1 MLGRRDRQ
9 GRLFDARTLPHRV
22 PADSFYGR
30 MAAVSDVLFADDD
43 LEEMYCCDNGR
54 PSLPPSLLS
63 GVTLLQYHDD
73 VSDHEAV
80 ERTMF
85 DQRWK
90 VALGLALDFEGF
102 DPSTLSYFRKRLV
115 EHGKE
120 RYAFDRFIAVGRAAG
135 FIPDQVTLLTDT
147 TPARGA
153 GAVQDTYTLIRK
165 AIAKLLKQLGF
176 AGPQKRRG
184 HSPQVQ
190 ALVAGYVRRQGKA
203 DIDWSDP
210 QQRAAQLKQ
219 LVQDA
224 EAALDLA
231 AEEQCNDAEVLA
243 TAWLLVKILGD
254 DIVRDEQGNPQLGE
268 GTAPDRVIS
277 ITDPE
282 MRHGRKS
289 GAQRFDGFKV
299 AVSSELT
306 SDMIL
311 DVVDIGAT
319 DGDGQH
325 LLSAVQRTEAQTGVT
340 VERVVG
346 DGAYGSGQNL
356 EECARRAPQP
366 IDLVTRRYRPTD
378 PDVHKSAFD
387 IDLAARTAT
396 CPQGVT
402 VSGQDR
408 HDAQGRLF
416 MLFKFP
422 RGRCQ
427 SCPLFERCVRS
438 KTQGRSLRTSP
449 HEAYLQ
455 AQRRRQEAADFQAL
469 YRLRSRVERVIAE
482 LVSHGLRNT
491 RYVGQAKRQLQ
502 RLWTAAAVN
511 LKRLFRLA
519 EGKAVDLRLLLA
531 GQRAHWA
538 GAPPSVC
545 ATVGG

>member
-1 MLGRRDRQ
+1 MMGRRDRQ
-9 GRLFDARTLPHRV
+9 RSLFGAQTLPHRV

-43 LEEMYCCDNGR
+43 LQEMYCPDNGR

-63 GVTLLQYHDD
+63 GVTLLQFHDD
-73 VSDHEAV
+73 VSDREAV

-102 DPSTLSYFRKRLV
+102 DSSTLSYFRKRLV

-135 FIPDQVTLLTDT
+135 FIPDKVTLLTDT

-165 AIAKLLKQLGF
+165 AIRKLLKQLGF

-184 HSPQVQ
+184 LSAQ
-190 ALVAGYVRRQGKA
+190 AQAMIASYVDRNRKA
-203 DIDWSDP
+203 NIDWSDP
-210 QQRAAQLKQ
+210 QQRAAQLRQ

-224 EAALDLA
+224 ETALDLA
-231 AEEQCNDAEVLA
+231 AEEHSDDAEALA

-254 DIVRDEQGNPQLGE
+254 DILRDEQGNPQLGQ
-268 GTAPDRVIS
+268 GTASDRVIS
-277 ITDPE
+277 ITDPD

-289 GAQRFDGFKV
+289 SAQRFDGFKV
-299 AVSSELT
+299 AVSSELS

-311 DVVDIGAT
+311 DVVDIPAA

-325 LLSAVQRTEAQTGVT
+325 LLPTVQRTEAETGVL

-346 DGAYGSGQNL
+346 DGAYGSAQNL
-356 EECARRAPQP
+356 QDCAQRTDVP
-366 IDLVTRRYRPTD
+366 IDLVTPCYRPTD
-378 PDVHKSAFD
+378 PEVHKSAFD
-387 IDLAARTAT
+387 IDLAGKTAT

-402 VSGQDR
+402 VSGQER
-408 HDAQGRLF
+408 HDRQRRSFLQF
-416 MLFKFP
+416 QFP
-422 RGRCQ
+422 RGQCQ
-427 SCPLFERCVRS
+427 ACPLFARCVRS
-438 KTQGRSLRTSP
+438 KTQGRSLNTSP
-449 HEAYLQ
+449 HEAHVHV
-455 AQRRRQEAADFQAL
+455 QRQRQEDARFLAL
-469 YRLRSRVERVIAE
+469 YRLRSHVERVIAE
-482 LVSHGLRNT
+482 LVFHGLRNT

-502 RLWTAAAVN
+502 RLWTAAVVN

-519 EGKAVDLRLLLA
+519 EGKAIDLRLLLA
-531 GQRAHWA
+531 HQRPHWA
-538 GAPPSVC
+538 GPPPSISTAVS
-545 ATVGG
+545 G